1 MVLGV
6 LAVGATSYPRYTRMQ
21 ELFLYDE
28 GLRLI
33 CNDTPQ
39 LREAV
44 QVVDGFLQ
52 IDPERLDACLKE
64 LEIEGEYVYLSFD
77 TIMKVPGSGGC
88 GNVGMIQPGNYE
100 DIFYLRAETWEND
113 LLEFCLKYLL

>member
-1 MVLGV
+1 MYVI
-6 LAVGATSYPRYTRMQ
+6 TNI
-21 ELFLYDE
+21 LFLYDE

-52 IDPERLDACLKE
+52 IDSERMDACLKE
-64 LEIEGEYVYLSFD
+64 LEIEGEYVLTNISDRIPADHSPRFLPADKRYPRSFPARSYPHYRSPPSPALS
-77 TIMKVPGSGGC
+77 
-88 GNVGMIQPGNYE
+88 
-100 DIFYLRAETWEND
+100 
-113 LLEFCLKYLL
+113 

>member
-1 MVLGV
+1 M
-6 LAVGATSYPRYTRMQ
+6 
-21 ELFLYDE
+21 YDE

-52 IDPERLDACLKE
+52 IDPERMDACLKE

-77 TIMKVPGSGGC
+77 TIMKVPGSGAA
-88 GNVGMIQPGNYE
+88 VM
-100 DIFYLRAETWEND
+100 WV
-113 LLEFCLKYLL
+113 